1 MRPTDKDG
9 VVLQLG
15 SFSNFSKDLLEL
27 DRETTPLRVLPSCPR
42 NFKRTSVEHYFREK
56 GFAVD
61 WCAFRL
67 LVFDTDISGYQ
78 ELTSPKTD
86 ANDTKIDTTTSK
98 PLRNNNYYYSE
109 RLRSLGKIPMP
120 VRSQVPK
127 RAISDEFILSAI
139 PAIVFFVL
147 SAVVLFGL
155 LWFQRKEEPEEEWQA
170 FTESLFLVVKVFL
183 REIKQDICNY

>member
-1 MRPTDKDG
+1 
-9 VVLQLG
+9 
-15 SFSNFSKDLLEL
+15 
-27 DRETTPLRVLPSCPR
+27 
-42 NFKRTSVEHYFREK
+42 
-56 GFAVD
+56 
-61 WCAFRL
+61 
-67 LVFDTDISGYQ
+67 
-78 ELTSPKTD
+78 
-86 ANDTKIDTTTSK
+86 
-98 PLRNNNYYYSE
+98 
-109 RLRSLGKIPMP
+109 MP

-183 REIKQDICNY
+183 REIK